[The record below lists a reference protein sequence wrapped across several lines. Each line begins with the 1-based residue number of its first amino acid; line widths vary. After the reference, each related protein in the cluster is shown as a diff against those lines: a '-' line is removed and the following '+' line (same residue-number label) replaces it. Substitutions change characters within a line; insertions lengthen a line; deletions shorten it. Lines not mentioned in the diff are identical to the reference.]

1 MNTTNSPA
9 VALST
14 IKPPV
19 SLLIKPVASIN
30 DIVAAWNDYQNLKA
44 KLLNESDYQLIQGK
58 NCIKKSGWR
67 KIQTAFS
74 ISDELISEERKDYKS
89 YFVYE
94 VTVKVTAPNGRYTF
108 SVGSCA
114 SNERKFAHVE
124 HDVRSTAHTRSKS
137 RGISDLVGGG
147 DVSAEEMIA
156 EEPDEKIENNKNK
169 WLNDVFSDE
178 SNQPAREIT
187 TDEERITNRQRDL
200 LVNLLY
206 QKIADDEERNRRL
219 EMVDGFSKF
228 DASQAIKELLNNNI

>member
-1 MNTTNSPA
+1 MNNITNSPA
-9 VALST
+9 VALAKT
-14 IKPPV
+14 KPSI
-19 SLLIKPVASIN
+19 SLLIKPVASTN
-30 DIVAAWNDYQNLKA
+30 DIVSAWQDYQNLKA

-108 SVGSCA
+108 GVGSCA

-124 HDVRSTAHTRSKS
+124 HDVRSTAHTRSKN

-147 DVSAEEMIA
+147 DVSAEEMVT
-156 EEPDEKIENNKNK
+156 EEPEEKTEASNE
-169 WLNDVFSDE
+169 WLNNIFSDE
-178 SNQPAREIT
+178 SNKPVRAKETDDTLIT
-187 TDEERITNRQRDL
+187 SKQRDL
-200 LVNLLY
+200 LVSLLY
-206 QKIADDEERNRRL
+206 QKIADEDERSRRL
-219 EMVDGFSKF
+219 EMIDGFSKF
-228 DASQAIKELLNNNI
+228 DASQAITELLQK